1 MNKGK
6 TPASVPSKIR
16 ERLYEKLR
24 DPAFASAY
32 VNEALL
38 EGDEV
43 VFKTAVGDVIRARGV
58 VRIAKKAGINRST
71 VFKTLKPETRTS
83 FTTFHSLLYACDIN
97 FSTQPLPNNKR
108 AQVRKKEETV
118 TRRSAT
124 GEIAIAKKKIKPTAT
139 RRTQGE
145 RG

>member
-1 MNKGK
+1 MNKGE

-24 DPAFASAY
+24 DPAYASAY

-58 VRIAKKAGINRST
+58 VKIARKAGINRST
-71 VFKTLKPETRTS
+71 IFKTLKPEKRTS
-83 FTTFHSLLYACDIN
+83 YTTIHSLLYACDIT
-97 FSTQPLPNNKR
+97 FRTQPLPNNKR
-108 AQVRKKEETV
+108 VQIRKKAETV

-124 GEIAIAKKKIKPTAT
+124 GEIVIAKQKTKPTAT
-139 RRTQGE
+139 RRTQGK

>member
-1 MNKGK
+1 MSKRK

-24 DPAFASAY
+24 DSAYASAY

-58 VRIAKKAGINRST
+58 MKIAKKAGINRST

-83 FTTFHSLLYACDIN
+83 FTTFHSLLLACEIN
-97 FSTQPLPNNKR
+97 FSTQPVPNVKR
-108 AQVRKKEETV
+108 VKVSKK
-118 TRRSAT
+118 
-124 GEIAIAKKKIKPTAT
+124 AKKAN
-139 RRTQGE
+139 RR
-145 RG
+145 

>member
-1 MNKGK
+1 MKKGK

-24 DPAFASAY
+24 DPAYASAY
-32 VNEALL
+32 VNDALL

-58 VRIAKKAGINRST
+58 VKIAKKAGINRST

-108 AQVRKKEETV
+108 AQGRQKQETV
-118 TRRSAT
+118 TWTAAT
-124 GEIAIAKKKIKPTAT
+124 GEIAIAKKKIKPTAI

>member
-24 DPAFASAY
+24 DPAYASAY
-32 VNEALL
+32 VNDALL

-83 FTTFHSLLYACDIN
+83 FTTFHALLHACDIN
-97 FSTQPLPNNKR
+97 FSTQPVLNIKK
-108 AQVRKKEETV
+108 ATAKKETKAAF
-118 TRRSAT
+118 RR
-124 GEIAIAKKKIKPTAT
+124 
-139 RRTQGE
+139 
-145 RG
+145 